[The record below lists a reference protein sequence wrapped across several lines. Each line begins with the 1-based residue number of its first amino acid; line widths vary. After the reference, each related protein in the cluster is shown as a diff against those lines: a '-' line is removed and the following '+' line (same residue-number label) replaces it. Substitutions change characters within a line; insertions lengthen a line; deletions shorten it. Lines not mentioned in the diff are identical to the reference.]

1 MIKVIIFDLDGVL
14 VDTKNIHF
22 YALNF
27 SLKRNNLKEITYED
41 HIKIFD
47 GLPTSEKLKLISKK
61 KKLSKK
67 KIIKI
72 KKDKNKITNE
82 LIKDKIIYDEK
93 IKRIFSHFS
102 KNYKIAIATNA
113 IKETLDLCL
122 KKLRIKRYVNFAI
135 SNKDLNQSK
144 PNPEIYFRVFIKFG
158 IYPNESLILEDSSYG
173 RQAAL
178 SSGGNLMP
186 IKNIEDVNI
195 NNIINYL
202 KLHSKKSV
210 INKNNEWEDNRLNV
224 LVPMAGAGKRFVDA
238 GYTFPKPLIE
248 INNKPMIQWV
258 VDCLNINANYIFLI
272 LKEHQKKYNISSV
285 LKILKPNCK
294 IIEIDKLTEGA
305 ASTTLLAEKYID
317 NKNPLIISNSDQF
330 IRWNSSKIMYEI
342 TSKKYDGAILTFK
355 SIHPKWSYVKTDK
368 DDYVNKVAEKKVIS
382 NQATVGVYYWR
393 HGSDYIKFAKEMIK
407 KNLRV
412 NNEFYVCPVYN
423 NAIDAKKKIKAF
435 NVDEMMGLGTPEDLN
450 SFLKKINF

>member
-122 KKLRIKRYVNFAI
+122 KKLRIKRYVNFTI

-186 IKNIEDVNI
+186 IKNIEDVSI

-272 LKEHQKKYNISSV
+272 LKEHQMKYNISSV
-285 LKILKPNCK
+285 LKILKP
-294 IIEIDKLTEGA
+294 
-305 ASTTLLAEKYID
+305 
-317 NKNPLIISNSDQF
+317 
-330 IRWNSSKIMYEI
+330 R
-342 TSKKYDGAILTFK
+342 
-355 SIHPKWSYVKTDK
+355 
-368 DDYVNKVAEKKVIS
+368 
-382 NQATVGVYYWR
+382 
-393 HGSDYIKFAKEMIK
+393 
-407 KNLRV
+407 
-412 NNEFYVCPVYN
+412 
-423 NAIDAKKKIKAF
+423 
-435 NVDEMMGLGTPEDLN
+435 
-450 SFLKKINF
+450 